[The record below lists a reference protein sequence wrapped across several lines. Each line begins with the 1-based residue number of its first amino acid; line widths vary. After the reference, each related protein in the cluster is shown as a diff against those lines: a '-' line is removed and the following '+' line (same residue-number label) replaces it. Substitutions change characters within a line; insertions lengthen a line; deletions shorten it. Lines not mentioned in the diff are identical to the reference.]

1 MRSYQ
6 IFGSMTPER
15 ATAMMQALS
24 ENSPAM
30 YASAL
35 TLAASAMRARPVYLR
50 RQPFEKRAASIR
62 RALARVSSNEIAED
76 ILAVY
81 FLECRKELL
90 VEWLDLL
97 GIEHEDGV
105 LSEDAPAAPDAKK
118 LEKAIAAFRKGDDPE
133 DRELLL
139 QAFAAQASIE
149 WSDLDDLIAGDSQS

>member
-6 IFGSMTPER
+6 IFSSMTPER
-15 ATAMMQALS
+15 ATAMMQVLS

-35 TLAASAMRARPVYLR
+35 TLAASAMRARPVYLK
-50 RQPFEKRAASIR
+50 RQSFEKRAASIR

-76 ILAVY
+76 ILAAY

-97 GIEHEDGV
+97 AIEHEDGV
-105 LSEDAPAAPDAKK
+105 LSEDEPVAPDAAKLKK
-118 LEKAIAAFRKGDDPE
+118 AVTAFRKGDGPE

-149 WSDLDDLIAGDSQS
+149 WPDLEALITA

>member
-6 IFGSMTPER
+6 IFGAMTPER

-35 TLAASAMRARPVYLR
+35 SLAAAAMRARPVYLR

-62 RALARVSSNEIAED
+62 RALARVSSNEVAEE

-81 FLECRKELL
+81 FLECRKGLL
-90 VEWLDLL
+90 IEWLDLL
-97 GIEHEDGV
+97 GIAHEDGV
-105 LSEDAPAAPDAKK
+105 LSEDAPTAPDAKA
-118 LEKAIAAFRKGDDPE
+118 LAVAVTAFRKGDFPE

-139 QAFAAQASIE
+139 QAFAAQESID
-149 WSDLDDLIAGDSQS
+149 WSDLEAMLTA

>member
-6 IFGSMTPER
+6 IFSAMPPER
-15 ATAMMQALS
+15 ATAMMQVLS
-24 ENSPAM
+24 ESSPAM

-35 TLAASAMRARPVYLR
+35 ALAASAMRARPVYLK
-50 RQPFEKRAASIR
+50 RQPSEKRAAAIR
-62 RALARVSSNEIAED
+62 RALARVSSNEIAEE

-90 VEWLDLL
+90 IQWLDLL

-105 LSEDAPAAPDAKK
+105 LSEDAPAAPDTKK
-118 LEKAIAAFRKGDDPE
+118 LEKAVTAFRKGDDPG

-139 QAFAAQASIE
+139 QAFAAQASID
-149 WSDLDDLIAGDSQS
+149 WSDLEAMLTA